1 MGDRN
6 IHKIL
11 KNKQKKK
18 STICSKRSMYKGE
31 KYSKE
36 GKHHEKNNMGR
47 ALKDQL
53 ELPVRQGM
61 EEQARNPVRRQ
72 HGQRHRSEKQLR
84 VRENQ

>member
-11 KNKQKKK
+11 KTSKKK

-36 GKHHEKNNMGR
+36 GKHHKNNMGR

-61 EEQARNPVRRQ
+61 ESSKEAAWAETR
-72 HGQRHRSEKQLR
+72 K
-84 VRENQ
+84 